1 MALAA
6 GGGRKCV
13 RSSAEAAGAVDM
25 RLRAPAPP
33 VVLLAPLVVPAVP
46 APPVAAAP
54 VFSLEEQ
61 LQEQLRTPISI
72 EDDSPASVAEE
83 ERVQGLRDH
92 DVLRQITELQQQRG
106 SLASQVASE

>member
-1 MALAA
+1 MSAILARWRVW
-6 GGGRKCV
+6 GRWV
-13 RSSAEAAGAVDM
+13 AA
-25 RLRAPAPP
+25 P
-33 VVLLAPLVVPAVP
+33 VALLAPLVVPAVP

-72 EDDSPASVAEE
+72 EGDRPASVAEE

-92 DVLRQITELQQQRG
+92 VLRQITELQQQRG
-106 SLASQVASE
+106 SVASQVASE